1 MVLMLTSAKGEDNH
15 SSVVDSDDAS
25 GVCEYV
31 VGNV

>member
-1 MVLMLTSAKGEDNH
+1 MALMLTSAKGEDDR